1 MLFGQQEES
10 LGQVQSPGRC
20 FVVATE
26 GVVGAGHWPLLGQEF
41 SWQTQC
47 YNYPVLA

>member
-26 GVVGAGHWPLLGQEF
+26 GVVERAGAGPGPLLGQE
-41 SWQTQC
+41 SSALC
-47 YNYPVLA
+47 YN